1 MTNKRVD
8 HMVDHLNHY
17 LFSKRG
23 TFYYSRRVPA
33 AVIQQFGKSR
43 FVRCLHTSHRGKA
56 ERLSLELSSRLENI
70 WDRLRLDVVTFDQM
84 IEPQV
89 VTTRKTSGRLK
100 APPGKTLEVPRAPTA
115 EDALELYLR
124 LKSSGKGAL
133 FEAHARRNIA
143 SFVAAVGLVGLS
155 DMRKAHGGQFRDH
168 LLAQGLSSSSINR
181 VFSSVKAVLNLA
193 LREWDIDA
201 SNPLVG
207 TFIPDVGLRHK
218 RVPFAEAEI
227 IAIQRECRDLNDDKR
242 WLLALI
248 SDTGMRLAEAAGILI
263 DDICLEDPVPHVVVR
278 DHPWRRLKTSSSN
291 RTIPLVGASLWAAER
306 LVASSTKEDAFAFPR
321 YTSAKTTNA
330 NSASAALNKWVK
342 ARVSSG
348 AVVHSF
354 RHSLRDRLRAVGC
367 PSDIADAIGGWTTGG
382 IGSSYGSGYALEIK
396 ADWLQRIVL
405 NPDPRS
411 KAR

>member
-1 MTNKRVD
+1 
-8 HMVDHLNHY
+8 MVDHLNHY
-17 LFSKRG
+17 LFSNRG

-168 LLAQGLSSSSINR
+168 LLAQGLSS
-181 VFSSVKAVLNLA
+181 L
-193 LREWDIDA
+193 
-201 SNPLVG
+201 
-207 TFIPDVGLRHK
+207 
-218 RVPFAEAEI
+218 
-227 IAIQRECRDLNDDKR
+227 
-242 WLLALI
+242 LI
-248 SDTGMRLAEAAGILI
+248 SVE
-263 DDICLEDPVPHVVVR
+263 
-278 DHPWRRLKTSSSN
+278 N
-291 RTIPLVGASLWAAER
+291 
-306 LVASSTKEDAFAFPR
+306 
-321 YTSAKTTNA
+321 
-330 NSASAALNKWVK
+330 
-342 ARVSSG
+342 
-348 AVVHSF
+348 
-354 RHSLRDRLRAVGC
+354 
-367 PSDIADAIGGWTTGG
+367 
-382 IGSSYGSGYALEIK
+382 
-396 ADWLQRIVL
+396 
-405 NPDPRS
+405 
-411 KAR
+411 